1 MLWKTIFRNV
11 INEDILLQEIMMTK
25 RLPLGVIFDMDGV
38 LVDSEPFICKAAMM
52 MFAEHGLTVRPEDF
66 LPFVGAGE
74 NRYIGG
80 VAEKYNFS
88 IDIERDKKRTYDI
101 YLEIIKG
108 ELKPLPGVREFISQC
123 RAIGLKLA
131 VASSAD
137 VRKVQGNLTEVGLP
151 LETFDAVVTGED
163 VVNKKPAPDI
173 FIAAAKKLNLQPAE
187 CLVVEDAVNGIQAAK
202 AAGAR
207 CLALA
212 TSFNEYQLNQA
223 DWIAANLSEAPA
235 TALNW

>member
-1 MLWKTIFRNV
+1 V
-11 INEDILLQEIMMTK
+11 INEAFLLRETMMTK

-52 MFAEHGLTVRPEDF
+52 MFSEHGLTVRPEDF

-80 VAEKYNFS
+80 VAEKYNFP
-88 IDIERDKKRTYDI
+88 IDIDRDKKRTYDI

-108 ELKPLPGVREFISQC
+108 ELKPLPGVREFIAQC

-137 VRKVQGNLTEVGLP
+137 VRKVRGNLSEVGLP

-173 FIAAAKKLNLQPAE
+173 FIAAAKNLNLQPAE

-202 AAGAR
+202 TAGAR

-212 TSFNEYQLNQA
+212 TSFNEYQLSQA
-223 DWIAANLSEAPA
+223 DWIAADLSQAPSA
-235 TALNW
+235 ALNW